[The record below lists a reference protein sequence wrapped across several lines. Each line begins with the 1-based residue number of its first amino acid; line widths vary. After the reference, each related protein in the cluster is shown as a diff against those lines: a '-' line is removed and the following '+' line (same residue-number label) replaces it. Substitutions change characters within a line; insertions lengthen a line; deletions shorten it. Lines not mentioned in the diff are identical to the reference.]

1 MGYRV
6 AIGTR
11 TEEVVRDVDVHDD
24 LDDAMETL
32 NKLINQ
38 KNYSEPDSVV
48 SLFDT
53 RAARRWPNMPYKTSI
68 MRKAIL
74 LDRQ

>member
-1 MGYRV
+1 MGYRI

-11 TEEVVRDVDVHDD
+11 SEEFRDVDIYDD

-38 KNYSEPDSVV
+38 KNYIEPDSVV

-53 RAARRWPNMPYKTSI
+53 RSGKKMAQYALQDFNYEESESLKE
-68 MRKAIL
+68 K
-74 LDRQ
+74 

>member
-11 TEEVVRDVDVHDD
+11 SEQFRDVDIHDD

-32 NKLINQ
+32 NNLINQ
-38 KNYSEPDSVV
+38 RNYSEPDSVV

-53 RAARRWPNMPYKTSI
+53 RSGKKMAQYALQDFNYEKGDSLTE
-68 MRKAIL
+68 
-74 LDRQ
+74 Q

>member
-11 TEEVVRDVDVHDD
+11 SEEFRDVEIYDD

-38 KNYSEPDSVV
+38 KNYIEPDSVV

-53 RAARRWPNMPYKTSI
+53 RSGKKMAQYALQDFNYETGAS
-68 MRKAIL
+68 L
-74 LDRQ
+74 TEQ

>member
-1 MGYRV
+1 MSYRV

-11 TEEVVRDVDVHDD
+11 SEEFRDVDIYDD

-38 KNYSEPDSVV
+38 KNYAEPDSVV

-53 RAARRWPNMPYKTSI
+53 RSGKKMAQYALQDFNYEESESLKE
-68 MRKAIL
+68 K
-74 LDRQ
+74 

>member
-11 TEEVVRDVDVHDD
+11 SEQFRDVDVHDD

-53 RAARRWPNMPYKTSI
+53 RSGKKMAQYALQDFNYEKGASLTE
-68 MRKAIL
+68 
-74 LDRQ
+74 Q

>member
-11 TEEVVRDVDVHDD
+11 SEEFRNVEIYDD

-38 KNYSEPDSVV
+38 KNYIEPDSVV

-53 RAARRWPNMPYKTSI
+53 RSGKKMAQYALQDFNYEESESLKE
-68 MRKAIL
+68 K
-74 LDRQ
+74 

>member
-1 MGYRV
+1 MGYRI

-11 TEEVVRDVDVHDD
+11 TDQFTDVDIYDD
-24 LDDAMETL
+24 LDDAMEML

-38 KNYSEPDSVV
+38 RNFNEPDSVI

-53 RAARRWPNMPYKTSI
+53 KNGKKMAQYALQDFNYE
-68 MRKAIL
+68 
-74 LDRQ
+74 QNN

>member
-1 MGYRV
+1 MGYRI

-11 TEEVVRDVDVHDD
+11 SEEFRDVDIYDD

-53 RAARRWPNMPYKTSI
+53 RSGKKMAQYALQDFNYGKSESL
-68 MRKAIL
+68 KEE
-74 LDRQ
+74 

>member
-1 MGYRV
+1 MGYRI

-11 TEEVVRDVDVHDD
+11 SEEFRDVDIYDD

-53 RAARRWPNMPYKTSI
+53 RSGKKMAQYALQDFNYEESESLKE
-68 MRKAIL
+68 K
-74 LDRQ
+74 

>member
-11 TEEVVRDVDVHDD
+11 SEEFRDVDVHDD

-38 KNYSEPDSVV
+38 KTTASPT
-48 SLFDT
+48 L
-53 RAARRWPNMPYKTSI
+53 W
-68 MRKAIL
+68 
-74 LDRQ
+74 